1 MENSMEVSQKIK
13 NRITIQSS
21 ISISG
26 TLSKE
31 NKTTNS
37 KKYIERAMSIV
48 ALFTKIWKQPMCL
61 SLDEWIKKLWYL

>member
-48 ALFTKIWKQPMCL
+48 ALFTKI
-61 SLDEWIKKLWYL
+61 